1 MTLSSLVDGHFS
13 SLKRERETVASSQ
26 ILHASFRR
34 LSQAKVPPDHPKKM
48 FCKIAKKKK
57 NQRFSINLKIFEKK
71 QGFRGKTLRFV
82 DVLAE
87 NLVFFRKFS
96 GFLKNI
102 DFFFFFFKTF
112 VSPILGKKNQGRE
125 DKENWLSPL

>member
-1 MTLSSLVDGHFS
+1 VGKEEALDYKGGGLFFLFRGSA
-13 SLKRERETVASSQ
+13 KR
-26 ILHASFRR
+26 
-34 LSQAKVPPDHPKKM
+34 M
-48 FCKIAKKKK
+48 FWKKKKK
-57 NQRFSINLKIFEKK
+57 NQCFSKNLKIFEKK

-102 DFFFFFFKTF
+102 DFFFFFKTF

-125 DKENWLSPL
+125 DKENWLSTIEYGRVTSSL